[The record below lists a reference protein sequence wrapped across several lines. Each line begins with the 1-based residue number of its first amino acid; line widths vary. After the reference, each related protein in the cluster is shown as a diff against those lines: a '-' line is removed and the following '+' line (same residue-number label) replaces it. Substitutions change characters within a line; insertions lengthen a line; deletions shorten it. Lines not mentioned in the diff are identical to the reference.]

1 MRLFSVIFLSLLL
14 SACALQFKKPSTRTA
29 GGGYYQDDGPLA
41 TNKNLD
47 AIPDA
52 TPKIEPLHKGT
63 MKPYTVL
70 GKHYVPN
77 TNLKAYKERG
87 IASWYGKKFHG
98 KKTSIGEPYDMFA
111 MTAAHKTL
119 ALPSYARVTRVA
131 TGKSVIVRLTDRGPF
146 HEGRIIDLSYAAAYK
161 LGILGKGSD
170 TVIVEAIIPSSS
182 GFYAT
187 TSTNPIS
194 RKETIKNALRSNIST
209 AQILSIRRGAAAS
222 DIAPIQTAFNTAKN
236 VAKLA
241 QSEDPLADFIK
252 DNMSENVAN
261 AAANIANA
269 TVSAAVSNIAVNKDF
284 DALEA
289 IAIAANAIHV
299 DAPAASNVNAAPTI
313 SNIDAPLQKTSVS
326 TLSYFV
332 QLGSFSSAENAQAAR
347 AKMAAQLPWLTNLPV
362 VFQSGNVHRVQ
373 IGPFANKDDA
383 QELIERIQQSS
394 NLQPALAT
402 Q

>member
-1 MRLFSVIFLSLLL
+1 MRLLSLIFLVVLL
-14 SACALQFKKPSTRTA
+14 SACASHFKKPVETRTVG
-29 GGGYYQDDGPLA
+29 GGGYYQDDGPLT

-70 GKHYVPN
+70 GKRYVPN

-131 TGKSVIVRLTDRGPF
+131 TGKSVIVRLADRGPF

-170 TVIVEAIIPSSS
+170 TVIVEAIIPSKS
-182 GFYAT
+182 GSYT
-187 TSTNPIS
+187 TSTASKTS
-194 RKETIKNALRSNIST
+194 RKESIKKALRSNIST
-209 AQILSIRRGAAAS
+209 AQILSTRRGAAAS
-222 DIAPIQTAFNTAKN
+222 DIAPIQTAFNTAKK
-236 VAKLA
+236 VAKSA
-241 QSEDPLADFIK
+241 ESDDDPLADFIK
-252 DNMSENVAN
+252 EKVAENASKVTAN
-261 AAANIANA
+261 GANSK
-269 TVSAAVSNIAVNKDF
+269 VDKDF

-289 IAIAANAIHV
+289 IAIAANAIQV
-299 DAPAASNVNAAPTI
+299 DTPAVANV
-313 SNIDAPLQKTSVS
+313 SEPLQKTSVS
-326 TLSYFV
+326 ALSYFV
-332 QLGSFSSAENAQAAR
+332 QLGSFSSAENAEAAR
-347 AKMAAQLPWLTNLPV
+347 AKIAAQLPWLKILPS
-362 VFQSGNVHRVQ
+362 VFQSGNIHRVQ
-373 IGPFANKDDA
+373 IGPFTNKDDA
-383 QELIERIQQSS
+383 QELIERIQQTT
-394 NLQPALAT
+394 NLRPALAT
-402 Q
+402 QY